1 MERIVFENIN
11 PFVRYAQFLT
21 ISSNRQYVNLAPYDY
36 RLFFCYDGSGKIQV
50 DGVIYDMKIGSFL
63 LWPPGLHYRLTKT
76 VKVLPLCR
84 LILIL
89 PETILT
95 L

>member
-36 RLFFCYDGSGKIQV
+36 RLFSV
-50 DGVIYDMKIGSFL
+50 M
-63 LWPPGLHYRLTKT
+63 T
-76 VKVLPLCR
+76 VREKFR
-84 LILIL
+84 
-89 PETILT
+89 
-95 L
+95 